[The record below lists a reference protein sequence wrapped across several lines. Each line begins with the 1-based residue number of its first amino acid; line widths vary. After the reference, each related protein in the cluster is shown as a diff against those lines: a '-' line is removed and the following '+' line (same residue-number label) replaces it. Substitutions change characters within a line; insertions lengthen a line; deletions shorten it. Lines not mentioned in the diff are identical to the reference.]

1 VRNDHPLIGMFFHSF
16 KDNGAYYFQGQ
27 IIGVDGDV
35 VLAQLFSWWDG
46 GPTQVEKIAKSYIYS
61 DRVTLYS
68 CNEDMNIAW
77 QKHCD
82 AAKAR
87 GEEIGIDR
95 AKVRVADTE
104 AVA

>member
-27 IIGVDGDV
+27 R
-35 VLAQLFSWWDG
+35 WDG